1 MWYDGIDRNTFIKQI
16 YTKVPELLNVR
27 IDAISWKRDGTEV
40 SVVFD
45 MPVYPDN
52 PPEKW
57 NGNNTVSI
65 EISFFVIS
73 EFKLEMKD
81 RYMYGNIDIFSHE
94 SKIKIVVDGS
104 ILCSFVAEAAVIQ
117 KISTYID
124 TEI

>member
-1 MWYDGIDRNTFIKQI
+1 MWCDVIDKNIFIKQI
-16 YTKVPELLNVR
+16 YTEVPELLNVR
-27 IDAISWKRDGTEV
+27 IDAISLQRDGTDV

-45 MPVYPDN
+45 MPVYPDK

-57 NGNNTVSI
+57 NGNNTVSV
-65 EISFFVIS
+65 EITFFVIS

-94 SKIKIVVDGS
+94 GKIKIVIDGS

-117 KISTYID
+117 RISAYVD

>member
-16 YTKVPELLNVR
+16 YTKVPELPNVR
-27 IDAISWKRDGTEV
+27 IDAISLKRDGTEV

-45 MPVYPDN
+45 MSVYPDN

-117 KISTYID
+117 KISAYID

>member
-1 MWYDGIDRNTFIKQI
+1 MWYDVVDKNTFIKQI

-27 IDAISWKRDGTEV
+27 IDAISLKREGTDV

-57 NGNNTVSI
+57 NGNNTVSV
-65 EISFFVIS
+65 EITFFNIS
-73 EFKLEMKD
+73 ELKLEMKG
-81 RYMYGNIDIFSHE
+81 RYMYGNIDIFSYE
-94 SKIKIVVDGS
+94 NKIKIVVEGS
-104 ILCSFVAEAAVIQ
+104 VLCSFVAEAAVIQ
-117 KISTYID
+117 RISAYID

>member
-27 IDAISWKRDGTEV
+27 IDAISLKRDGTEV

-57 NGNNTVSI
+57 NGNI
-65 EISFFVIS
+65 LFLLKF
-73 EFKLEMKD
+73 L
-81 RYMYGNIDIFSHE
+81 FSLFQ
-94 SKIKIVVDGS
+94 SS
-104 ILCSFVAEAAVIQ
+104 NWR
-117 KISTYID
+117 
-124 TEI
+124 

>member
-1 MWYDGIDRNTFIKQI
+1 MWCDVIDKNIFIKQI

-27 IDAISWKRDGTEV
+27 IDAISLKREGTDV

-45 MPVYPDN
+45 MPAYPDK

-57 NGNNTVSI
+57 NGNNTVSV
-65 EISFFVIS
+65 EITFFDIS

-81 RYMYGNIDIFSHE
+81 RYMYGNIEIFSHE
-94 SKIKIVVDGS
+94 GKIKSVIDGS
-104 ILCSFVAEAAVIQ
+104 ILCSFAAEAAVIQ
-117 KISTYID
+117 RISAYVD